1 MGTGFATAPSVP
13 APAGSRVLVVDDEEN
28 IRELLTEFLGLRGY
42 DVVQAATAV
51 AALAAAREQSPDVVL
66 LDLNL
71 RGSISGVETLRT
83 LVRSTHV
90 IVVSGTQDAELARAT
105 LAEGAFDYVTKPFD
119 LGRVADVVAA
129 AILHG
134 RGTPP

>member
-1 MGTGFATAPSVP
+1 MP

-71 RGSISGVETLRT
+71 RGSISGVEALRT

-90 IVVSGTQDAELARAT
+90 IVVSGTQDTELARAT

-134 RGTPP
+134 GGTPP